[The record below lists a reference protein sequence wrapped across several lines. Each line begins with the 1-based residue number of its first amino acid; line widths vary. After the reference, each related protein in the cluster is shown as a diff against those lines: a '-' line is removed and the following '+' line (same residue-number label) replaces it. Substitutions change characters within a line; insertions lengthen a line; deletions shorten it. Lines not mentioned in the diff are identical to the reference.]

1 MAANRVSS
9 IQATGGERRL
19 SRAAGWLILVSVIAY
34 GIGSELLASLLDAP
48 DVVANVQANQVGA
61 MTGMLLELLCAAAV
75 IGVAA
80 TLFPVLARYSAPVA
94 LGYLGFRIVEAVTI
108 VIAAILLL
116 AIVSLGEDGEGGSEA
131 DALAASLVSSRLWA
145 ADMTILWV
153 SLAYLLLFAALYRF
167 RLVPRVISVVG
178 VAGLLLLVS
187 ASLVEVVS
195 GHAGAFYE
203 GEFPQILFAVPA
215 GLAEF
220 ALAFWLVVRGIGLD
234 SYEVPTRR

>member
-1 MAANRVSS
+1 V
-9 IQATGGERRL
+9 
-19 SRAAGWLILVSVIAY
+19 AGWLILVSVIAY

-48 DVVANVQANQVGA
+48 DVVASVQANQGEA

-80 TLFPVLARYSAPVA
+80 TLFPILARYSAPVA
-94 LGYLGFRIVEAVTI
+94 LGYVGFRIVEAVTI
-108 VIAAILLL
+108 VIAAILFL
-116 AIVSLGEDGEGGSEA
+116 AIVSLGEGRSEE
-131 DALAASLVSSRLWA
+131 DALADSLVSSRLWA
-145 ADMTILWV
+145 ADMTILRV

-167 RLVPRVISVVG
+167 RLVPPLISAVG

-195 GHAGAFYE
+195 GNAGVFYK
-203 GEFPQILFAVPA
+203 GEFLQILFAVPA

-220 ALAFWLVVRGIGLD
+220 ALAFWLVLKGIGLE
-234 SYEVPTRR
+234 SHEAPTRR